1 MGNLLALLP
10 QKNLGL
16 AIAGAMIVVLV
27 ETLAQKFLGI
37 NIAAEIAPL
46 VSTPGQP
53 PVPVS
58 EVLMA
63 EASAV
68 GYLIAHI
75 GDIIDRKNKA
85 TAATP
90 QDTGGAANG

>member
-16 AIAGAMIVVLV
+16 AVVCAMIVVVV
-27 ETLAQKFLGI
+27 ETLAQKFLGV
-37 NIAAEIAPL
+37 NLAAEIADL

-68 GYLIAHI
+68 VYVIAHI

-85 TAATP
+85 NAP
-90 QDTGGAANG
+90 QNNSGAANGG